1 MKTENEPI
9 VEEQEPEDVS
19 EILKVLAPHWQTIAG
34 GVLLC
39 FLAAAAYAFFTNSR
53 DSAREAGWAAYLGAT
68 ANRDPVA
75 LEALADGNIGNVSA
89 FARQAAAQAKLI
101 EASSAVYTNRQT
113 AQTGFTEASAAFE
126 QAITQAGN
134 NELIK
139 KRSIWGLGQAREG
152 LNDLAKAKQA
162 YQQILDTWPDTPLA
176 KQAQRRIESL
186 DDPKTKEFYDW
197 FFAQKPPAAKLPASG
212 AIPNLPFETPGDTFT
227 VPDPASSETGSS
239 DAVGTTDVDGT
250 TDSEDSTDVAS
261 PFESPATSD
270 LIDESATGDTP
281 ATDAATTDAA
291 TTDAS
296 GN

>member
-19 EILKVLAPHWQTIAG
+19 EILKVLAPHWQTITGA
-34 GVLLC
+34 VLLC
-39 FLAAAAYAFFTNSR
+39 FVAVAAYAYFTSSR
-53 DSAREAGWAAYLGAT
+53 DSAREAGWAEYLGAT

-75 LEALADGNIGNVSA
+75 LQTLADGNIGTVSA
-89 FARQAAAQAKLI
+89 FARQASAQAKLI

-113 AQTGFTEASAAFE
+113 AKTGFTEAATAFE

-152 LNDLAKAKQA
+152 LNELAKAKQA

-176 KQAQRRIESL
+176 QQAQRRIESL

-197 FFAQKPPAAKLPASG
+197 FFAQTPPAAKLPASG
-212 AIPNLPFETPGDTFT
+212 SIPNLPFETPDDTFG
-227 VPDPASSETGSS
+227 VPDPSGSADTGSS
-239 DAVGTTDVDGT
+239 DSSDTAGATNIETST
-250 TDSEDSTDVAS
+250 ESTDVAS

-270 LIDESATGDTP
+270 LIDESAPEDAANTDSSAAD
-281 ATDAATTDAA
+281 ATD
-291 TTDAS
+291 
-296 GN
+296 N